1 MQVVIL
7 CGGMGTRIKEETEFR
22 PKPMIE
28 IGGKP
33 ILWHIMKTYSY
44 YGFNN
49 FILCLGFKGHM
60 IKQYFFNYELLNNDF
75 TVHLGSDKDIE
86 IHNNHDESNW
96 KVTLAETGAEAM
108 TGARVKRIQKYVD
121 SEIFMLTYGDGLSDI
136 NIKELLDFHKSH
148 GKIGTVSGVSPQ
160 ARFGELTIDNS
171 VVTSF
176 HEKPQIKD
184 GHINGGYFVFN
195 RNFFEY
201 LDEDD
206 ECVLEKKPLEKL
218 AVDRE
223 LMVYSHKGFWQCVDT
238 YRDLMLLNNMLR
250 DNQTPPWK
258 I

>member
-7 CGGMGTRIKEETEFR
+7 CGGMGTRIKEETEYR

-44 YGFNN
+44 YGFNS
-49 FILCLGFKGHM
+49 FILCLGFKGFM

-75 TVHLGSDKDIE
+75 TIQLGSNKNVRIY
-86 IHNNHDESNW
+86 NNHNESNW
-96 KVTLAETGAEAM
+96 KVTLAETGTKAM
-108 TGARVKRIQKYVD
+108 TGARVKRIEKYVD
-121 SEIFMLTYGDGLSDI
+121 TEIFMLTYGDGIADI

-148 GKIGTVSGVSPQ
+148 GKIGTVSGVYPQ

-171 VVTSF
+171 MVTSF
-176 HEKPQIKD
+176 DEKPQIKD

-195 RNFFEY
+195 REFFEY

-238 YRDLMLLNNMLR
+238 YRDLMLLNKMLR
-250 DNQTPPWK
+250 ENQTPPWK